1 MRNNLGVA
9 NIEEIM
15 KDNRKKIWAFAMTM
29 YQKMQIGRLK
39 KRVWKMKMT

>member
-1 MRNNLGVA
+1 MSRWMSEHTLIDRIRNNDMRNNLGVA

-29 YQKMQIGRLK
+29 Y
-39 KRVWKMKMT
+39 